1 MILDALL
8 LEAIL
13 LLAVSVGLGVWQR
26 DPSTTGRL
34 TFCAL
39 CAAGAAMTL
48 GEILMLRELTTEV
61 TADRVKYAGVIA
73 LPPLW
78 LGFASHVG
86 RLEVAR
92 RIPWFPALLL
102 VPGLFF
108 YGIMLSPRYGSL
120 FMTTVSGGDDVY
132 GALWWVSSFYGE
144 ALALCGSLIL
154 AAAALRTGRTPH
166 RAGRVAL
173 AAVSFLPIF
182 GNALYVGA
190 RISWPY
196 DPTTLMLGVVLL
208 AIRNA
213 VFEGGLLEPLPIS
226 QRDLIHQLPLGV
238 ILTDNHGHVVEM
250 SDTAGNRLG
259 VFEEFALGRSI
270 EEVLAW
276 SEPTPMHD
284 LELTRRGSSAGRLI
298 LLD

>member
-1 MILDALL
+1 VILDALL

-173 AAVSFLPIF
+173 AAVSFLPI
-182 GNALYVGA
+182 
-190 RISWPY
+190 
-196 DPTTLMLGVVLL
+196 
-208 AIRNA
+208 
-213 VFEGGLLEPLPIS
+213 S

>member
-1 MILDALL
+1 
-8 LEAIL
+8 
-13 LLAVSVGLGVWQR
+13 
-26 DPSTTGRL
+26 
-34 TFCAL
+34 
-39 CAAGAAMTL
+39 MTL

-73 LPPLW
+73 LLPLW

-154 AAAALRTGRTPH
+154 ATAALRAGRTPH
-166 RAGRVAL
+166 RAGPAAL

-196 DPTTLMLGVVLL
+196 DPTTLMLGVVL
-208 AIRNA
+208 
-213 VFEGGLLEPLPIS
+213 LPIS

>member
-1 MILDALL
+1 VILDVLL
-8 LEAIL
+8 LEAVL
-13 LLAVSVGLGVWQR
+13 LLSVSVGLGVWQR

-39 CAAGAAMTL
+39 CTTAALITL
-48 GEILMLRELTTEV
+48 GEILMLRELTSEA

-78 LGFASHVG
+78 LGFAAHVG

-102 VPGLFF
+102 VPGLCL
-108 YGIMLSPRYGSL
+108 YAIMLSPRYGSL
-120 FMTTVSGGDDVY
+120 FMTTVESGDDVY
-132 GALWWVSSFYGE
+132 GALWWVSTLYGE
-144 ALALCGSLIL
+144 TLAISGSLVLI
-154 AAAALRTGRTPH
+154 AAALRAGRTPH
-166 RAGRVAL
+166 RGPRFVL
-173 AAVSFLPIF
+173 AATSLLPLF

-190 RISWPY
+190 RIEWPY
-196 DPTTLMLGVVLL
+196 DPTPLLLGVMLL

-238 ILTDNHGHVVEM
+238 ILTDSHGHVVEM

-270 EEVLAW
+270 DEVLAW
-276 SEPTPMHD
+276 SEPTPLHD
-284 LELTRRGSSAGRLI
+284 LELTRRGTIAGRLI
-298 LLD
+298 LLE